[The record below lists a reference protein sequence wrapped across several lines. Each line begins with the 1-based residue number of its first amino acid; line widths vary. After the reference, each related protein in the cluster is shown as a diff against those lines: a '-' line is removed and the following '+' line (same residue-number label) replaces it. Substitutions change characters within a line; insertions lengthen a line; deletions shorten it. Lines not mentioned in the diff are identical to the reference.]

1 MTIES
6 LRVIYDREHSQ
17 AGDTEIDFYEWAV
30 AYLLNKETEHKELI
44 KQIKRH
50 LIGIDKSLK
59 KDENE

>member
-6 LRVIYDREHSQ
+6 LRIIYDREHSQ

-44 KQIKRH
+44 AQINRH
-50 LIGIDKSLK
+50 LGDIK
-59 KDENE
+59 KEIQKGE